1 MTTTSS
7 IRVPGEQTPAWLG
20 ASLLAVGLASWV
32 GAGAVAQAQPSAE
45 VVPTREQPGPATV
58 TSAPQEQVEQ
68 VEQVLR
74 PGEPSDDPVVILDRP
89 EPGREAEPCAPVVE
103 LRFAHGATGVA
114 DAEAL
119 RKIVKAADAFETRRI
134 VVEGY
139 ASAAGPSHRNLQL
152 SHRRARRAKAKLV
165 AQGIDPQ
172 RITVQA
178 FGEYRPN
185 LGGDEN
191 RDRRVVVKIQGISSC
206 PSRDQGQGQ
215 GQHAEEVAQ

>member
-45 VVPTREQPGPATV
+45 VVSTRDQPGPATV
-58 TSAPQEQVEQ
+58 TSAPQEQA
-68 VEQVLR
+68 
-74 PGEPSDDPVVILDRP
+74 PPPKEPSDDPVVILDRP
-89 EPGREAEPCAPVVE
+89 EPEREAEPCAPVVE
-103 LRFAHGATGVA
+103 LRFAQGATGVA

-119 RKIVKAADAFETRRI
+119 RKIVKAANAFETRKI

-152 SHRRARRAKAKLV
+152 SHQRARRAKAKLV

-185 LGGDEN
+185 LSGDEN
-191 RDRRVVVKIQGISSC
+191 RDRRVVVKIQGMPSC
-206 PSRDQGQGQ
+206 PSRDRDQD
-215 GQHAEEVAQ
+215 QHGEEVAQ